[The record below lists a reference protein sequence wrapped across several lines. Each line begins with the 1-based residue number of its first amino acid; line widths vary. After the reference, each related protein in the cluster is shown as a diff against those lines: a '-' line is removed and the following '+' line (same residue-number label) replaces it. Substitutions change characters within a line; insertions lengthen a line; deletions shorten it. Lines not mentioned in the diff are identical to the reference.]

1 MSACVSIDMGANAV
15 ANGVIK
21 DMDDPISPCGSSNTA
36 SSPKSED
43 GCSRTSSLS
52 TWPEPTAILA
62 GAERLI
68 FMLTASAARNREAR
82 NREAQVLAASRLP
95 RSGLNPLAP
104 AFAMRTSP
112 VNPEVQAMKQQIN
125 IGYERYAQERKKCQ
139 ENGDIQA
146 LIDLVAAGPASRA
159 DDGLQRS
166 IDNIVATA
174 AVKKKKER
182 EHMMLLVQG
191 LRENAITKPETGHT
205 VSANVPA
212 IIVAR

>member
-15 ANGVIK
+15 ASHIWNKKITSWADYSNDVADGVIK
-21 DMDDPISPCGSSNTA
+21 DMDGPISPYGSSNTA

-68 FMLTASAARNREAR
+68 FMLTASSAR

-95 RSGLNPLAP
+95 RSGRNPLAP

-112 VNPEVQAMKQQIN
+112 VNPEVQAMKQQI
-125 IGYERYAQERKKCQ
+125 
-139 ENGDIQA
+139 
-146 LIDLVAAGPASRA
+146 
-159 DDGLQRS
+159 DGLQPS
-166 IDNIVATA
+166 IDNIVAAA